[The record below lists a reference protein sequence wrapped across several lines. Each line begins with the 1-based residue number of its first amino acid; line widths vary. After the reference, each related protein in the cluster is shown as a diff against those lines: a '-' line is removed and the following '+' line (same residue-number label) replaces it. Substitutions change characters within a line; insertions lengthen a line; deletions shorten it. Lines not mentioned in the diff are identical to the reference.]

1 MLKVETFS
9 KTDSYKEYEYLLMY
23 VNLTMRA
30 ADLNDGYIL
39 VGDGTTK
46 VMLQFFFFTLEKSNF
61 NIVGKREKACIF
73 LNH

>member
-1 MLKVETFS
+1 
-9 KTDSYKEYEYLLMY
+9 MY

-46 VMLQFFFFTLEKSNF
+46 VMLHFFFFY
-61 NIVGKREKACIF
+61 IGKIKF
-73 LNH
+73 